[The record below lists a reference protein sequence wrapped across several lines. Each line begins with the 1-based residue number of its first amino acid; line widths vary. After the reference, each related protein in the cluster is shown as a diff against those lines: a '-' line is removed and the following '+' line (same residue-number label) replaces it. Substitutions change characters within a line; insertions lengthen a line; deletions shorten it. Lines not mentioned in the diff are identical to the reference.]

1 MNDTKDKISEFTRT
15 GNYHNIITLLEQEI
29 VKTEKE
35 EEIYNLEL
43 KLAETY
49 YSIREFSK
57 AKAIGEKLLPLV
69 EKKSDHVLKGDV
81 ENLLGKIYRIHQRYD
96 EALTHYENAKKSFK
110 LANHNLGLSKIYH
123 NIGNVYVFLGQFKE
137 SLKNHHKA
145 LDLAQQ
151 EGADEAIASSYLNIG
166 GAHYQN
172 GQVDQ
177 ASDYFSKARDLFE
190 KIGDEPSLAAI
201 YLNLAETNMLRRE
214 FKSAK
219 ENSQLSKDLYTKQQ
233 NIVGQKL
240 ALTTLGKAEKLSGL
254 YDDAIETFNTLMTI
268 EPDKTPEIIYF
279 ELGEC
284 YLLTNQKIK
293 AKEIFEKILELP
305 NRTQES
311 IGYSLDSLARIA
323 IELNNY
329 EEAKAIYSQ
338 LVDVLNNK
346 EPLDNDSIIATQAN
360 LGFVLL
366 KTGDFDKSW
375 KYLETC
381 TNYFRKKK
389 NLEELITFTNNYR
402 DHLLSV
408 DDYQNSISV
417 IKDFTIP
424 ALKKLSKDKN
434 QLNQYNYEVALL
446 YKIMGKN
453 EEALAYQKK
462 KIKKKTSFPIL
473 EPSFLQSSLIEET
486 KRDNLKKHH
495 ISFLKAIQD
504 EKIAE
509 K

>member
-1 MNDTKDKISEFTRT
+1 MNNIKDKIKEFTRT
-15 GNYHNIITLLEQEI
+15 GNYHEIITLLEQEI
-29 VKTEKE
+29 EKTEKE
-35 EEIYNLEL
+35 EEKYHLEL
-43 KLAETY
+43 KLAESY

-57 AKAIGEKLLPLV
+57 AKAIGEKLSSLI
-69 EKKSDHVLKGDV
+69 EDKSDHILIGDV

-96 EALTHYENAKKSFK
+96 EALSHYENAKKSFK
-110 LANHNLGLSKIYH
+110 LANHKLGLSKIYH

-137 SLKNHHKA
+137 SLKNHQKA

-151 EGADEAIASSYLNIG
+151 EGVDEAIASSYLNIG
-166 GAHYQN
+166 GAHFQN
-172 GQVDQ
+172 GQVD
-177 ASDYFSKARDLFE
+177 KAADFFNKAKDLFD

-214 FKSAK
+214 YKNAI
-219 ENSQLSKDLYTKQQ
+219 ENSQLSKNFYTKQQ
-233 NIVGQKL
+233 NTVGQKL

-254 YDDAIETFNTLMTI
+254 YDDAIETFNTLMAI
-268 EPDKTPEIIYF
+268 EPDRIPENIYF

-284 YLLTNQKIK
+284 LLVTNQKIK

-329 EEAKAIYSQ
+329 EEAKTIYSK
-338 LVDVLNNK
+338 LVDVLNNM
-346 EPLDNDSIIATQAN
+346 EPLDKDSVIATQAN

-366 KTGDFDKSW
+366 KTGDFDQSW
-375 KYLETC
+375 KNLETC

-446 YKIMGKN
+446 YNIMGKN
-453 EEALAYQKK
+453 KEALTYQKK
-462 KIKKKTSFPIL
+462 NIKKKNIFLIL
-473 EPSFLQSSLIEET
+473 EPSFLQSSLIEQT
-486 KRDNLKKHH
+486 KRDNIKKHH

-504 EKIAE
+504 EKNAE

>member
-1 MNDTKDKISEFTRT
+1 
-15 GNYHNIITLLEQEI
+15 
-29 VKTEKE
+29 
-35 EEIYNLEL
+35 
-43 KLAETY
+43 
-49 YSIREFSK
+49 
-57 AKAIGEKLLPLV
+57 
-69 EKKSDHVLKGDV
+69 
-81 ENLLGKIYRIHQRYD
+81 
-96 EALTHYENAKKSFK
+96 
-110 LANHNLGLSKIYH
+110 
-123 NIGNVYVFLGQFKE
+123 
-137 SLKNHHKA
+137 
-145 LDLAQQ
+145 
-151 EGADEAIASSYLNIG
+151 
-166 GAHYQN
+166 
-172 GQVDQ
+172 
-177 ASDYFSKARDLFE
+177 
-190 KIGDEPSLAAI
+190 
-201 YLNLAETNMLRRE
+201 MLRRE
-214 FKSAK
+214 YKTAK

-233 NIVGQKL
+233 NIIGQKL
-240 ALTTLGKAEKLSGL
+240 ALTTIGKAEKLSGL
-254 YDDAIETFNTLMTI
+254 YNDAIETFNTLMAI
-268 EPDKTPEIIYF
+268 EPDKIPENIYF

-284 YLLTNQKIK
+284 YLLTNQKRK

-323 IELNNY
+323 IESNNH

-338 LVDVLNNK
+338 LVDVLNNM
-346 EPLDNDSIIATQAN
+346 EILDRDSIIATQAN

-366 KTGDFDKSW
+366 KTGDFDQSW

-446 YKIMGKN
+446 YNIMGKN
-453 EEALAYQKK
+453 EEALIYQKK
-462 KIKKKTSFPIL
+462 NIKKKNSFPIL
-473 EPSFLQSSLIEET
+473 EPSFLQSSLIEQV
-486 KRDNLKKHH
+486 KRDNIKKHH